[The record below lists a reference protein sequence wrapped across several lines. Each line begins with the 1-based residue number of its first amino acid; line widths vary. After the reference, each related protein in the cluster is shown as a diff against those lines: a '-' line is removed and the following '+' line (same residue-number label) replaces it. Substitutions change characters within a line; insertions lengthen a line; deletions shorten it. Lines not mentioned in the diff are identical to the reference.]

1 MLKTYNL
8 YQSKSYIINKFIKDW
23 NNEDN
28 KVFYF
33 TGVKLVK
40 KDVRNFYTEFFKR
53 IIEFKNF
60 AEDAQIKNRNNQRT
74 NSIWMEVRFDP
85 KIKNAYR
92 HSSNSQPLHTDGSY
106 IKRYTNSTLM
116 CCVKNNTKKGETTF
130 ISAFDIFRILKKKNE
145 NLLNDILKYPII
157 HSRSGDIKK
166 SKVLYK
172 SKNIWKLNWN
182 FFCIKKNQNLKI
194 KNMVNEFKFFL
205 DNDLEIKA
213 KTLPIKMKAGDA
225 LVWKDSEILHGRNGF
240 VANKESDRFIWKCAA
255 NF

>member
-1 MLKTYNL
+1 MLKTYKINK
-8 YQSKSYIINKFIKDW
+8 SKTYLINKFVKDW
-23 NNEDN
+23 KNEDN

-33 TGVKLVK
+33 TGAKLAK
-40 KDVRNFYTEFFKR
+40 KDVRTFYTTFFQK

-60 AEDAQIKNRNNQRT
+60 AEDAQISNRNNQRT

-106 IKRYTNSTLM
+106 IKKYTNSTLM
-116 CCVKNNTKKGETTF
+116 CCEKNNTKKGETTF
-130 ISAFDIFRILKKKNE
+130 ISAFDIFRILKKKNKS
-145 NLLNDILKYPII
+145 LLNNILKYPVV
-157 HSRSGDIKK
+157 HARSGDTKK

-172 SKNIWKLNWN
+172 SKNKWKLNWN
-182 FFCIKKNQNLKI
+182 FFCIKKNQSLKI
-194 KNMVNEFKFFL
+194 KNMINEFKFFL
-205 DNDLEIKA
+205 DNDLEIKT

>member
-1 MLKTYNL
+1 
-8 YQSKSYIINKFIKDW
+8 
-23 NNEDN
+23 
-28 KVFYF
+28 
-33 TGVKLVK
+33 
-40 KDVRNFYTEFFKR
+40 
-53 IIEFKNF
+53 
-60 AEDAQIKNRNNQRT
+60 
-74 NSIWMEVRFDP
+74 
-85 KIKNAYR
+85 
-92 HSSNSQPLHTDGSY
+92 
-106 IKRYTNSTLM
+106 M

-130 ISAFDIFRILKKKNE
+130 ISAFDICRILKNKNK